1 MVDFH
6 GIAVPISKQCSCVQS
21 AVTFGAQG
29 QMEKT
34 T

>member
-6 GIAVPISKQCSCVQS
+6 GIVVPISKQRFCVQ
-21 AVTFGAQG
+21 AVVTFGAQG

-34 T
+34 A